1 MKPIEA
7 LTRLNPST
15 CRFDIGAGGLPEL
28 NNIDLAGA
36 LAFTGD
42 EIGAALL
49 QMAVNGWAVPG
60 ALQTTLTLTRALVLR
75 EADRR
80 QDIETTAELQC
91 FMGVEDSRAIR
102 DLRAFDRERWPQD
115 AQRVDRL
122 IAVAVHELVQPNV
135 CWTCGGKGPQTRLGH
150 QLMSIRRLRRGMTAA
165 EIVDAAMPRRAMDQR
180 TYDRTRSKLSQA
192 VALHLSTMAAAGVMA
207 RRNVVDQDGTMRT
220 IWKPLCRHCHG
231 TGRRELS
238 EQKIADYLGLSMS
251 GWRSAQT
258 SHHFLRWLRGE
269 LAEHLL
275 TARLRW
281 AWALT

>member
-28 NNIDLAGA
+28 ANIDMAAA
-36 LAFTGD
+36 LALTHD
-42 EIGAALL
+42 QIGAALL
-49 QMAVNGWAVPG
+49 QMVVNGWSVPG
-60 ALQTTLTLTRALVLR
+60 ALQTTLNLTRALVLQ

-80 QDIETTAELQC
+80 QDIETTAEIQGLT
-91 FMGVEDSRAIR
+91 GIEDSRAIR

-115 AQRVDRL
+115 KQRVDRL
-122 IAVAVHELVQPNV
+122 IAVAVHELIAPNV

-180 TYDRTRSKLSQA
+180 TYDRTLSKLSKA
-192 VALHLSTMAAAGVMA
+192 VNLHLSTMAASGVMSS
-207 RRNVVDQDGTMRT
+207 RSVVADDGTKRT

-275 TARLRW
+275 TARRRW